1 MIHTIYCN
9 VYEGLEAALAENV
22 FQDLEAM
29 AGDPSRIFEK
39 IEIIPASSAIEDRL
53 ARSLADKFSI
63 LPGIRFCSIFDWLK
77 PFMGATFRPGS
88 IGTSLDWQIWNILKN
103 PKFFEELKAV
113 VPETSYARLETFLH
127 RNAEPELRNIN
138 LIEFCYQMSRL
149 YATYGSFRMDWL
161 LNWMRSLFLCPQTK
175 PSP

>member
-63 LPGIRFCSIFDWLK
+63 LPGIRFCSIFDWL
-77 PFMGATFRPGS
+77 TFHGCNLPSR
-88 IGTSLDWQIWNILKN
+88 
-103 PKFFEELKAV
+103 
-113 VPETSYARLETFLH
+113 LH
-127 RNAEPELRNIN
+127 RHFVGLADLE
-138 LIEFCYQMSRL
+138 Y
-149 YATYGSFRMDWL
+149 
-161 LNWMRSLFLCPQTK
+161 PQK
-175 PSP
+175 PKIL